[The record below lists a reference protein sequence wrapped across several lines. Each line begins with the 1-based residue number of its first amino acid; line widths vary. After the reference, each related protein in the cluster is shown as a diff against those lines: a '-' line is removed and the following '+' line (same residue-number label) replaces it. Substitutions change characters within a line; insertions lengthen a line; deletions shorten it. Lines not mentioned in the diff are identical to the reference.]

1 MKTTILILA
10 LVLPLQGCALLSAM
24 GISTASDVLP
34 SLKYCHKV
42 DYQRRGIDMELRAE
56 CRIPAG

>member
-1 MKTTILILA
+1 MKTIIA
-10 LVLPLQGCALLSAM
+10 LLLLLLLQGCALLSAM

-42 DYQRRGIDMELRAE
+42 DYQRRGVDMELKAE